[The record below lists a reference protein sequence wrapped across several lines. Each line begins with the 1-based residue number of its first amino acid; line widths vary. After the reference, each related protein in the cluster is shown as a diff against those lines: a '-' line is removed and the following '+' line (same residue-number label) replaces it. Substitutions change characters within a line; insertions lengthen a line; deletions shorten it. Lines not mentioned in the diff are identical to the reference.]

1 MPTASNSTKLKPTDS
16 LDTRPAI
23 FGRTVTSTFRKMS
36 GFKHQP
42 PGNLRTGMIP
52 PIVFG
57 SLFLNLPKLLKLRF
71 YLKKER
77 KKHPADDVRI
87 LFYSDNLD
95 ETNGIANNLRNV
107 IPYMRAHGM
116 NAFLAGNAFNT
127 RPCGVVE
134 NGYCLLLPRM
144 FSMEQLGYANSE
156 LAIPRV
162 GPVLRLLKRY
172 PVDLIEFETP
182 SPGAWLVCFCAKV
195 AGIKVFSHYRTDVPT
210 YTKTLVKAKWMF
222 HFVLRLMKIFYRM
235 TRPVVCPCKDY
246 ANILTSQLKVPE
258 NQVQILPRGLP
269 LEKFSQNL
277 RGKGTW
283 ERFNGAGAPT
293 DNTQTDVVQ
302 SNATQVRIARK
313 VRFSFIGRISKE
325 KNLEFLNSVWKK
337 FAAKHKD
344 VELMYV
350 GYGWYLEEIKKF
362 FEGDSSVHFAGEQG
376 GEILAGLY
384 ADSDFFLFPS
394 TTDTFG
400 NVVVEAMSTGTPAI
414 VSDYGGPH
422 DIVMDEAAG
431 RILPINE
438 DAWLNALEECR
449 KLYLEEPDTYA
460 KMRETAHE
468 RSLKYTMESSTKA
481 QFDYFRKLKKEAYGI

>member
-1 MPTASNSTKLKPTDS
+1 MTTASNSTKLKPTDV

-23 FGRTVTSTFRKMS
+23 FGRTVTSTFRKMFS
-36 GFKHQP
+36 FKHQP

-57 SLFLNLPKLLKLRF
+57 SLILNIPKLLKLRS

-77 KKHPADDVRI
+77 KQHPADDVRV

-116 NAFLAGNAFNT
+116 HAFLAGNAFNT

-134 NGYCLLLPRM
+134 NGYCILLPRL

-222 HFVLRLMKIFYRM
+222 HFVLWLMKIFYGM
-235 TRPVVCPCKDY
+235 TKPVVSPCKDY
-246 ANILTSQLKVPE
+246 ADILTSQLKIPA

-269 LEKFSQNL
+269 LEKFSQDL

-283 ERFNGAGAPT
+283 EKYSDSA
-293 DNTQTDVVQ
+293 D
-302 SNATQVRIARK
+302 RK

-325 KNLEFLNSVWKK
+325 KNLEFLNGVWKK
-337 FAAKHKD
+337 FAAKHND

-362 FEGDSSVHFAGEQG
+362 FEGDNSVHFAGEQG
-376 GEILAGLY
+376 GETLASLY

-394 TTDTFG
+394 VTDTFG

-414 VSDYGGPH
+414 VSNYGGPH

-431 RILPINE
+431 RILPIDE
-438 DAWLNALEECR
+438 DAWLNALEEAR
-449 KLYLEEPDTYA
+449 KLYLEQPEAYT

-481 QFDYFRKLKKEAYGI
+481 QFEFFRKLKREAYGL

>member
-1 MPTASNSTKLKPTDS
+1 MKTASGSTKLKATDA

-23 FGRTVTSTFRKMS
+23 FGRKVTSTFRKMS
-36 GFKHQP
+36 SFKHQP

-57 SLFLNLPKLLKLRF
+57 SLIANLPKLLKLRS

-77 KKHPADDVRI
+77 RKRPADDVRI

-116 NAFLAGNAFNT
+116 KAFLAGNAFNT

-134 NGYCLLLPRM
+134 NSYCILLPRL

-210 YTKTLVKAKWMF
+210 YTRTLVKAKWMY
-222 HFVLRLMKIFYRM
+222 HFVLWLMKIFYGM
-235 TRPVVCPCKDY
+235 TKPVVSPCKDY
-246 ANILTSQLKVPE
+246 ADILTSQLKIPE
-258 NQVQILPRGLP
+258 GKVKILPRGLP
-269 LEKFSQNL
+269 LEKFSPDL
-277 RGKGTW
+277 RGKGVW
-283 ERFNGAGAPT
+283 EKYNGAEAIQTGA
-293 DNTQTDVVQ
+293 
-302 SNATQVRIARK
+302 ARK

-337 FAAKHKD
+337 FAAKHDD

-362 FEGDSSVHFAGEQG
+362 YEGDNSVHFAGEQG
-376 GEILAGLY
+376 GETLASLY

-394 TTDTFG
+394 VTDTFG
-400 NVVVEAMSTGTPAI
+400 NVVVEAMSTGTPAL

-422 DIVMDEAAG
+422 DIVMDDAAG
-431 RILPINE
+431 RILPIDE
-438 DAWLNALEECR
+438 EAWLKALEECR
-449 KLYLEEPDTYA
+449 KLFLEEPETYA

-468 RSLKYTMESSTKA
+468 RTLKYTMQNSTKA
-481 QFDYFRKLKKEAYGI
+481 QFEYFRELKREAYGL

>member
-1 MPTASNSTKLKPTDS
+1 MPTASNSTKLKATDV
-16 LDTRPAI
+16 LDSRPAI
-23 FGRTVTSTFRKMS
+23 FGRTVTSTFRKMFS
-36 GFKHQP
+36 FKHQP

-57 SLFLNLPKLLKLRF
+57 SLILNIPKLLKLRS

-77 KKHPADDVRI
+77 KQHPADDVRI

-116 NAFLAGNAFNT
+116 HAFLAGNAFNS

-134 NGYCLLLPRM
+134 NSYCLLLPRL

-222 HFVLRLMKIFYRM
+222 HFVLWLMKIFYGM
-235 TRPVVCPCKDY
+235 TKPVVSPCKDY
-246 ANILTSQLKVPE
+246 ADILTSQLKIPA

-269 LEKFSQNL
+269 LEKFSQDL

-283 ERFNGAGAPT
+283 EKYSDSAN
-293 DNTQTDVVQ
+293 
-302 SNATQVRIARK
+302 RK

-325 KNLEFLNSVWKK
+325 KNLEFLNGVWKK
-337 FAAKHKD
+337 FAAKHND

-362 FEGDSSVHFAGEQG
+362 FEGDNSVHFAGEQG
-376 GEILAGLY
+376 GETLASLY

-394 TTDTFG
+394 VTDTFG

-414 VSDYGGPH
+414 VSNYGGPH

-431 RILPINE
+431 RILPIDE
-438 DAWLNALEECR
+438 DAWLNALEEAR
-449 KLYLEEPDTYA
+449 KLYLEQPEAYA
-460 KMRETAHE
+460 KMREVAHE

-481 QFDYFRKLKKEAYGI
+481 QFEFFRKLKREAYGL

>member
-1 MPTASNSTKLKPTDS
+1 MPTASNSTKLKATDV

-23 FGRTVTSTFRKMS
+23 FGRTVTSTFRKMFS
-36 GFKHQP
+36 FKHQP

-57 SLFLNLPKLLKLRF
+57 SLILNIPKLLKLRS

-77 KKHPADDVRI
+77 KQHPADDVRI

-116 NAFLAGNAFNT
+116 HAFLAGNAFNS

-134 NGYCLLLPRM
+134 NSYCLLLPRL

-156 LAIPRV
+156 LAIPRI

-222 HFVLRLMKIFYRM
+222 HFVLWLMKIFYGM
-235 TRPVVCPCKDY
+235 TKPVVSPCKDY
-246 ANILTSQLKVPE
+246 ADILTSQLKIPA

-269 LEKFSQNL
+269 LEKFSQDL

-283 ERFNGAGAPT
+283 EKYSDSAN
-293 DNTQTDVVQ
+293 
-302 SNATQVRIARK
+302 RK

-325 KNLEFLNSVWKK
+325 KNLEFLNGVWKK
-337 FAAKHKD
+337 FASKHSD

-362 FEGDSSVHFAGEQG
+362 FEGDNSVHFAGEQG
-376 GEILAGLY
+376 GETLASLY

-394 TTDTFG
+394 VTDTFG

-414 VSDYGGPH
+414 VSNYGGPH

-431 RILPINE
+431 RILPIDE

-449 KLYLEEPDTYA
+449 RIYLEEPATYA

-481 QFDYFRKLKKEAYGI
+481 QFEFFRKLKRDAYGL

>member
-16 LDTRPAI
+16 LDSRPAI
-23 FGRTVTSTFRKMS
+23 FGRTVTSTFKKMF

-52 PIVFG
+52 PVVFG
-57 SLFLNLPKLLKLRF
+57 TLFWNLPKLLKLRC

-77 KKHPADDVRI
+77 RQRPANDVRI

-116 NAFLAGNAFNT
+116 QAYLAGNAFNT

-134 NGYCLLLPRM
+134 NSYCLLLPRM

-156 LAIPRV
+156 LAIPRI

-222 HFVLRLMKIFYRM
+222 HFVLWLMKIFYRM
-235 TRPVVCPCKDY
+235 TRPVVSPCKDY
-246 ANILTSQLKVPE
+246 ADILTSQLKVPV

-269 LEKFSQNL
+269 LEKFSQDL

-283 ERFNGAGAPT
+283 ERFNGAGVPAA
-293 DNTQTDVVQ
+293 QTDFAQ
-302 SNATQVRIARK
+302 SNATQVGTARK

-325 KNLEFLNSVWKK
+325 KNLEFLNGVWKK
-337 FAAKHKD
+337 FAAKHDD

-376 GEILAGLY
+376 GETLAGLY

-431 RILPINE
+431 RILPIDE

-449 KLYLEEPDTYA
+449 KLYLEEPATYA
-460 KMRETAHE
+460 KMREVAHE

-481 QFDYFRKLKKEAYGI
+481 QFEFFRKLKREAYGISG

>member
-1 MPTASNSTKLKPTDS
+1 MPTASNSTKLKPEDKLDS
-16 LDTRPAI
+16 RPAI
-23 FGRTVTSTFRKMS
+23 FGRKVTSTFQKMFS
-36 GFKHQP
+36 FKHQP

-57 SLFLNLPKLLKLRF
+57 SLVLNIPKLIKLRS

-77 KKHPADDVRI
+77 REHPADDVRI

-134 NGYCLLLPRM
+134 NSYCLLLPRM

-156 LAIPRV
+156 LAIPRI
-162 GPVLRLLKRY
+162 GPALRLLKRY

-222 HFVLRLMKIFYRM
+222 HFVLWLMKIFYGM
-235 TRPVVCPCKDY
+235 TKPVISPCKDY
-246 ANILTSQLKVPE
+246 ADILTSQLKIPE
-258 NQVQILPRGLP
+258 NKVQILPRGLP
-269 LEKFSQNL
+269 LEKFSPDL

-283 ERFNGAGAPT
+283 EKYNG
-293 DNTQTDVVQ
+293 N
-302 SNATQVRIARK
+302 SEKRK

-325 KNLEFLNSVWKK
+325 KNLEFLNGVWKK
-337 FAAKHKD
+337 FAAKHDD

-362 FEGDSSVHFAGEQG
+362 FEGDDSVHFAGEQG
-376 GEILAGLY
+376 GETLAGLY

-400 NVVVEAMSTGTPAI
+400 NVVVEAMSTGTPAL

-422 DIVMDEAAG
+422 DIVMDESAG
-431 RILPINE
+431 RILPISE
-438 DAWLNALEECR
+438 EAWLDALEECR
-449 KLYLEEPDTYA
+449 CLFLEEQDTAYA
-460 KMRETAHE
+460 KMRQVAHE
-468 RSLKYTMESSTKA
+468 RTRKYTMESSTKA
-481 QFDYFRKLKKEAYGI
+481 QFEYFRKLKKEAYGL

>member
-1 MPTASNSTKLKPTDS
+1 MTTASSSTKLKPTDA
-16 LDTRPAI
+16 LDSRPQI
-23 FGRTVTSTFRKMS
+23 FGRTVTSTFKKMF

-42 PGNLRTGMIP
+42 PGNLRTCMIP
-52 PIVFG
+52 PVVFG
-57 SLFLNLPKLLKLRF
+57 TLLLNLPALLKLRF

-77 KKHPADDVRI
+77 KSRPADDVRI

-107 IPYMRAHGM
+107 IPYMRSHGM
-116 NAFLAGNAFNT
+116 KAFLAGNAFNT

-156 LAIPRV
+156 LAIPRI

-195 AGIKVFSHYRTDVPT
+195 AGIKAFSHYRTDVPT
-210 YTKTLVKAKWMF
+210 YTKTLVKAKWMYSY
-222 HFVLRLMKIFYRM
+222 VLWLMQVFYGM
-235 TRPVVCPCKDY
+235 TKPVVSPCKDY
-246 ANILTSQLKVPE
+246 ANILTSQLKIPA

-269 LEKFSQNL
+269 LEKFSPNL
-277 RGKGTW
+277 RGKGVW
-283 ERFNGAGAPT
+283 EQYNGSAKGDGAGE
-293 DNTQTDVVQ
+293 NK
-302 SNATQVRIARK
+302 SRK

-325 KNLEFLNSVWKK
+325 KNLEFLNRVWRK
-337 FAAKHKD
+337 FAALHSD

-350 GYGWYLEEIKKF
+350 GYGWYLEEIKKS
-362 FEGDSSVHFAGEQG
+362 FEGDNSVHFAGEQG
-376 GEILAGLY
+376 GEALASLY

-394 TTDTFG
+394 VTDTFG
-400 NVVVEAMSTGTPAI
+400 NVVVEAMSTGTPAL

-422 DIVMDEAAG
+422 DIVLDDQAG
-431 RILPINE
+431 RILPIDEN
-438 DAWLNALEECR
+438 AWLNAMEDCR
-449 KLYLEEPDTYA
+449 RIFLEEPETYA
-460 KMRETAHE
+460 KMRNLAHE

-481 QFDYFRKLKKEAYGI
+481 QFEYFRKLKKEAYGL

>member
-1 MPTASNSTKLKPTDS
+1 MPTASNSTKLKPTDV

-23 FGRTVTSTFRKMS
+23 FGRTVTSTFKKMF

-57 SLFLNLPKLLKLRF
+57 SLILNIPKLLKLRS

-77 KKHPADDVRI
+77 KQHPADDVRI

-116 NAFLAGNAFNT
+116 HAFLAGNAFNT

-134 NGYCLLLPRM
+134 NGYCILLPRL

-210 YTKTLVKAKWMF
+210 YTRTLVKAKWMF
-222 HFVLRLMKIFYRM
+222 HFVLWLMKIFYGM
-235 TRPVVCPCKDY
+235 TKPVVSPCKDY
-246 ANILTSQLKVPE
+246 AKILTTQLKVPE
-258 NQVQILPRGLP
+258 NKVQILPRGLP
-269 LEKFSQNL
+269 LEKFSRDL
-277 RGKGTW
+277 RGKGVW
-283 ERFNGAGAPT
+283 EKYNGATEAIQ
-293 DNTQTDVVQ
+293 NE
-302 SNATQVRIARK
+302 NRK

-325 KNLEFLNSVWKK
+325 KNLEFLNGVWKK
-337 FAAKHKD
+337 FAAKHND

-362 FEGDSSVHFAGEQG
+362 FEGDNSVHFAGEQG
-376 GEILAGLY
+376 GETLASLY

-394 TTDTFG
+394 VTDTFG

-414 VSDYGGPH
+414 VSNYGGPH

-431 RILPINE
+431 RILPIDE
-438 DAWLNALEECR
+438 DAWLNALEEAR
-449 KLYLEEPDTYA
+449 KLYLEQPEAYA

-481 QFDYFRKLKKEAYGI
+481 QFEFFRKLKREAYGI

>member
-1 MPTASNSTKLKPTDS
+1 MSTASSSTKLKPSDALDS
-16 LDTRPAI
+16 RPTI
-23 FGRTVTSTFRKMS
+23 FGRKVTSTFKKRFS
-36 GFKHQP
+36 FKHQP

-57 SLFLNLPKLLKLRF
+57 SLFLNLPKLLKLRY

-77 KKHPADDVRI
+77 REHPADDVRI

-116 NAFLAGNAFNT
+116 KAFLAGNAFNT

-210 YTKTLVKAKWMF
+210 YTKTLVKAKWMY
-222 HFVLRLMKIFYRM
+222 HFVLWLMKIFYGM
-235 TRPVVCPCKDY
+235 TKPVVSPCKDY
-246 ANILTSQLKVPE
+246 ADILTSQLKIPE
-258 NQVQILPRGLP
+258 NKVKILPRGLP
-269 LEKFSQNL
+269 LEKFSTDM

-283 ERFNGAGAPT
+283 EKYNGATVPE
-293 DNTQTDVVQ
+293 QTGE
-302 SNATQVRIARK
+302 NRK
-313 VRFSFIGRISKE
+313 IRFSFIGRISKE

-337 FAAKHKD
+337 FAAKHDD

-350 GYGWYLEEIKKF
+350 GYGWYLKEIKQF
-362 FEGDSSVHFAGEQG
+362 FDGDSSVHFAGEQG
-376 GEILAGLY
+376 GETLAGLY

-414 VSDYGGPH
+414 VSNYGGPH
-422 DIVMDEAAG
+422 DIVMDSSAG
-431 RILPINE
+431 RILPIDE
-438 DAWLNALEECR
+438 ESWLNALEECR
-449 KLYLEEPDTYA
+449 RIYLEDPATYA
-460 KMRETAHE
+460 KMREVAHE

-481 QFDYFRKLKKEAYGI
+481 QFEFFRELKKEAYGL

>member
-1 MPTASNSTKLKPTDS
+1 MPTASNSTKFKASDV

-23 FGRTVTSTFRKMS
+23 FGRTVTSTFKKMF

-57 SLFLNLPKLLKLRF
+57 SLILNIPKLLKLRSF
-71 YLKKER
+71 LKKER
-77 KKHPADDVRI
+77 KQHPADDVRI

-116 NAFLAGNAFNT
+116 HAFLAGHAFNT

-134 NGYCLLLPRM
+134 NGYCILLPRL

-156 LAIPRV
+156 LASPRV

-172 PVDLIEFETP
+172 PIDLIEFETP

-210 YTKTLVKAKWMF
+210 YTRTLVKAKWMF
-222 HFVLRLMKIFYRM
+222 HFVLWLMKIFYGM
-235 TRPVVCPCKDY
+235 TKPVVSPCKDY
-246 ANILTSQLKVPE
+246 AKILTTQLKVPE
-258 NQVQILPRGLP
+258 NKVQILPRGLP
-269 LEKFSQNL
+269 LEKFSPAM
-277 RGKGTW
+277 RGKGVW
-283 ERFNGAGAPT
+283 EKYNGATEAIQ
-293 DNTQTDVVQ
+293 NE
-302 SNATQVRIARK
+302 NRK

-325 KNLEFLNSVWKK
+325 KNLEFLNGVWKK
-337 FAAKHKD
+337 FAEKHND

-362 FEGDSSVHFAGEQG
+362 FEGDNSVHFAGEQG
-376 GEILAGLY
+376 GETLASLY

-394 TTDTFG
+394 VTDTFG

-414 VSDYGGPH
+414 VSNYGGPH

-431 RILPINE
+431 RILPIDE
-438 DAWLNALEECR
+438 DAWLNALEDAR
-449 KLYLEEPDTYA
+449 KLYLD
-460 KMRETAHE
+460 HE

-481 QFDYFRKLKKEAYGI
+481 QFEFFRKLKREAYGI

>member
-1 MPTASNSTKLKPTDS
+1 MPTASNSTKLKASDV

-23 FGRTVTSTFRKMS
+23 FGRTVTSTFKKMF
-36 GFKHQP
+36 GFKHQH

-57 SLFLNLPKLLKLRF
+57 SLILNIPKLLKLRSF
-71 YLKKER
+71 LKKER
-77 KKHPADDVRI
+77 KQHPADDVRI

-116 NAFLAGNAFNT
+116 HAFLAGNAFNT

-134 NGYCLLLPRM
+134 NGYCILLPRL

-210 YTKTLVKAKWMF
+210 YTRTLVKAKWMF
-222 HFVLRLMKIFYRM
+222 HFVLWLMKIFYGM
-235 TRPVVCPCKDY
+235 TKPVVSPCKDY
-246 ANILTSQLKVPE
+246 ADILTSQLKVPE

-269 LEKFSQNL
+269 LEKFSRDL
-277 RGKGTW
+277 RGKGVW
-283 ERFNGAGAPT
+283 EKYNGATEAIQ
-293 DNTQTDVVQ
+293 NE
-302 SNATQVRIARK
+302 NRK

-325 KNLEFLNSVWKK
+325 KNLEFLNGVWKK
-337 FAAKHKD
+337 FAAKHND

-362 FEGDSSVHFAGEQG
+362 FEGDNSVHFAGEQG
-376 GEILAGLY
+376 GETLASLY

-394 TTDTFG
+394 VTDTFG

-414 VSDYGGPH
+414 VSNYGGPH

-431 RILPINE
+431 RILPIDE
-438 DAWLNALEECR
+438 DAWLNALEEAR
-449 KLYLEEPDTYA
+449 KLYLEQPEAYA
-460 KMRETAHE
+460 KMREVAHE
-468 RSLKYTMESSTKA
+468 RSLKYTMQSSTKA
-481 QFDYFRKLKKEAYGI
+481 QFEFFRKLKREAYGI

>member
-1 MPTASNSTKLKPTDS
+1 MKTASGSTKLKATDA

-23 FGRTVTSTFRKMS
+23 FGRKVTSTFRKMS
-36 GFKHQP
+36 SFKHQP

-57 SLFLNLPKLLKLRF
+57 SLIVNLPKLLKLRS

-77 KKHPADDVRI
+77 RKRPADDVRI

-116 NAFLAGNAFNT
+116 KAFLAGNAFNT

-134 NGYCLLLPRM
+134 NSYCILLPRL

-210 YTKTLVKAKWMF
+210 YTRTLVKAKWMY
-222 HFVLRLMKIFYRM
+222 HFVLWLMKIFYGM
-235 TRPVVCPCKDY
+235 TKPVVSPCKDY
-246 ANILTSQLKVPE
+246 ADILTSQLKIPE
-258 NQVQILPRGLP
+258 NKVKILPRGLP
-269 LEKFSQNL
+269 LEKFSPDL
-277 RGKGTW
+277 RGKGVW
-283 ERFNGAGAPT
+283 EKYNGAEA
-293 DNTQTDVVQ
+293 TQTGV
-302 SNATQVRIARK
+302 SRK

-337 FAAKHKD
+337 FAAKHND

-362 FEGDSSVHFAGEQG
+362 YEGDNSVHFAGEQG
-376 GEILAGLY
+376 GETLASLY

-394 TTDTFG
+394 VTDTFG
-400 NVVVEAMSTGTPAI
+400 NVVVEAMSTGTPAL

-422 DIVMDEAAG
+422 DIVMDNAAG
-431 RILPINE
+431 RILPIDE
-438 DAWLNALEECR
+438 EAWLKALEECR
-449 KLYLEEPDTYA
+449 KLFLEEPETYA
-460 KMRETAHE
+460 KMRETAHQ
-468 RSLKYTMESSTKA
+468 RTQKYTMQNSTKA
-481 QFDYFRKLKKEAYGI
+481 QFEYFRELKREAYGL

>member
-1 MPTASNSTKLKPTDS
+1 MKTASGSTKLKATDA

-23 FGRTVTSTFRKMS
+23 FGRQVTSTFKKMPS
-36 GFKHQP
+36 FKHQP

-57 SLFLNLPKLLKLRF
+57 SLILNLPKLLKLRF

-77 KKHPADDVRI
+77 RKRPADDVRI

-116 NAFLAGNAFNT
+116 KAFLAGNAFNT

-144 FSMEQLGYANSE
+144 FSMEQLGYANRE
-156 LAIPRV
+156 LAIPRIA
-162 GPVLRLLKRY
+162 PALRLLKRY

-210 YTKTLVKAKWMF
+210 YTRTLVKAKWMY
-222 HFVLRLMKIFYRM
+222 HFVLWLMKIFYGM
-235 TRPVVCPCKDY
+235 TKPVVSPCKDY
-246 ANILTSQLKVPE
+246 ADILTSQLKIPE
-258 NQVQILPRGLP
+258 SAVKILPRGLP
-269 LEKFSQNL
+269 LEKFSPDL
-277 RGKGTW
+277 RGKGVW
-283 ERFNGAGAPT
+283 EKYNGNNGQA
-293 DNTQTDVVQ
+293 
-302 SNATQVRIARK
+302 ARK

-337 FAAKHKD
+337 FAAKHDD

-350 GYGWYLEEIKKF
+350 GYGWYLDEIKKF
-362 FEGDSSVHFAGEQG
+362 FEGDNSVHFAGEQG
-376 GEILAGLY
+376 GETLASLY

-394 TTDTFG
+394 VTDTFG
-400 NVVVEAMSTGTPAI
+400 NVVVEAMSTGTPAL

-422 DIVMDEAAG
+422 DIVMDDTAG
-431 RILPINE
+431 RILPI
-438 DAWLNALEECR
+438 DKGAWLNALEECR
-449 KLYLEEPDTYA
+449 KLFLEEPETYA

-468 RSLKYTMESSTKA
+468 RTLKYTMQNSTKA
-481 QFDYFRKLKKEAYGI
+481 QFEYFRELKREAYGL

>member
-42 PGNLRTGMIP
+42 PGNFRTGMIP

-235 TRPVVCPCKDY
+235 TRPVVSPCKDY

-431 RILPINE
+431 RILPIDE

>member
-1 MPTASNSTKLKPTDS
+1 MKTASGSTKLKATDA

-23 FGRTVTSTFRKMS
+23 FGRKVTSTFRKMS
-36 GFKHQP
+36 SFKHQP

-57 SLFLNLPKLLKLRF
+57 SLIVNLPKLLKLRS

-77 KKHPADDVRI
+77 RKRPADDVRI

-116 NAFLAGNAFNT
+116 KAFLAGNAFNT

-134 NGYCLLLPRM
+134 NSYCILLPRL

-210 YTKTLVKAKWMF
+210 YTRTLVKAKWMY
-222 HFVLRLMKIFYRM
+222 HFVLWLMKIFYGM
-235 TRPVVCPCKDY
+235 TKPVVSPCKDY
-246 ANILTSQLKVPE
+246 ADILTSQLKIPE
-258 NQVQILPRGLP
+258 NKVKILPRGLP
-269 LEKFSQNL
+269 LEKFSPDL
-277 RGKGTW
+277 RGKGVW
-283 ERFNGAGAPT
+283 EKYNGAEA
-293 DNTQTDVVQ
+293 TQTGV
-302 SNATQVRIARK
+302 SRK

-337 FAAKHKD
+337 FAAKHDD

-362 FEGDSSVHFAGEQG
+362 YEGDNSVHFAGEQG
-376 GEILAGLY
+376 GETLASLY

-394 TTDTFG
+394 VTDTFG
-400 NVVVEAMSTGTPAI
+400 NVVVEAMSTGTPAL

-422 DIVMDEAAG
+422 DIVMDNAAG
-431 RILPINE
+431 RILPIDE
-438 DAWLNALEECR
+438 EAWLKALEECR
-449 KLYLEEPDTYA
+449 KLFLEEPETYA
-460 KMRETAHE
+460 KMRETAHQ
-468 RSLKYTMESSTKA
+468 RTQKYTMQNSTKA
-481 QFDYFRKLKKEAYGI
+481 QFEYFRELKREAYGL

>member
-23 FGRTVTSTFRKMS
+23 FGRTVTSTFKKMFA
-36 GFKHQP
+36 FKHQP

-57 SLFLNLPKLLKLRF
+57 SLILNIPKLLKLRS

-77 KKHPADDVRI
+77 KQHPADDVRI

-116 NAFLAGNAFNT
+116 HAFLAGNAFNT

-222 HFVLRLMKIFYRM
+222 HFVLWLMKIFYGM
-235 TRPVVCPCKDY
+235 TKPVVSPCKDY
-246 ANILTSQLKVPE
+246 ADILTSQLKIPA

-269 LEKFSQNL
+269 LEKFSQDL

-283 ERFNGAGAPT
+283 EKYNGAETAS
-293 DNTQTDVVQ
+293 QTG
-302 SNATQVRIARK
+302 SARK

-325 KNLEFLNSVWKK
+325 KNLEFLNGVWKK
-337 FAAKHKD
+337 FAEKHND

-362 FEGDSSVHFAGEQG
+362 FEGDNSVHFAGEQG
-376 GEILAGLY
+376 GETLAGLY

-414 VSDYGGPH
+414 VSDYGGPP

-431 RILPINE
+431 RILPIDE
-438 DAWLNALEECR
+438 AAWLNALEEAR
-449 KLYLEEPDTYA
+449 KLYLERPEAYA

-481 QFDYFRKLKKEAYGI
+481 QFEFFRKLKKNAYGL

>member
-1 MPTASNSTKLKPTDS
+1 MQA
-16 LDTRPAI
+16 
-23 FGRTVTSTFRKMS
+23 
-36 GFKHQP
+36 
-42 PGNLRTGMIP
+42 
-52 PIVFG
+52 
-57 SLFLNLPKLLKLRF
+57 
-71 YLKKER
+71 Y
-77 KKHPADDVRI
+77 
-87 LFYSDNLD
+87 
-95 ETNGIANNLRNV
+95 
-107 IPYMRAHGM
+107 
-116 NAFLAGNAFNT
+116 LAGNAFNT

-134 NGYCLLLPRM
+134 NSYCLLLPRM

-156 LAIPRV
+156 LAIPRI

-222 HFVLRLMKIFYRM
+222 HFVLWLMKIFYRM
-235 TRPVVCPCKDY
+235 TRPVVSPCKDY
-246 ANILTSQLKVPE
+246 ADILTSQLKVPV

-269 LEKFSQNL
+269 LEKFSQDL

-283 ERFNGAGAPT
+283 ERFNGAGVPAA
-293 DNTQTDVVQ
+293 QTDFAQ
-302 SNATQVRIARK
+302 SNATQVGTARK

-325 KNLEFLNSVWKK
+325 KNLEFLNGVWKK
-337 FAAKHKD
+337 FAAKHDD

-362 FEGDSSVHFAGEQG
+362 FEGDGSVHFAGEQG
-376 GEILAGLY
+376 GETLAGLY

-431 RILPINE
+431 RILPIDE

-449 KLYLEEPDTYA
+449 KLYLEEPATYA
-460 KMRETAHE
+460 KMREVAHE

-481 QFDYFRKLKKEAYGI
+481 QFEFFKKLKRDAYGL

>member
-1 MPTASNSTKLKPTDS
+1 MPTASNSTKLKASDV

-23 FGRTVTSTFRKMS
+23 FGRTVTSTFKKMF

-77 KKHPADDVRI
+77 KQHPADDVRI

-116 NAFLAGNAFNT
+116 HAFLAGNAFNT

-134 NGYCLLLPRM
+134 NGYCILLPRL

-210 YTKTLVKAKWMF
+210 YTRTLVKAKWMF
-222 HFVLRLMKIFYRM
+222 HFVLWLMKIFYGM
-235 TRPVVCPCKDY
+235 TKPVVSPCKDY
-246 ANILTSQLKVPE
+246 AKILTTQLKVPE
-258 NQVQILPRGLP
+258 NKVQILPRGLP
-269 LEKFSQNL
+269 LEKFSPAM
-277 RGKGTW
+277 RGKGVW
-283 ERFNGAGAPT
+283 EKYNGATEAIQ
-293 DNTQTDVVQ
+293 NE
-302 SNATQVRIARK
+302 NRK

-325 KNLEFLNSVWKK
+325 KNLEFLNGVWKK
-337 FAAKHKD
+337 FAAMHDD

-362 FEGDSSVHFAGEQG
+362 FEGNNSVHFAGEQG
-376 GEILAGLY
+376 GETLASLY

-394 TTDTFG
+394 VTDTFG

-414 VSDYGGPH
+414 VSNYGGPH

-431 RILPINE
+431 RILPIDE

-449 KLYLEEPDTYA
+449 KLYLEQPEVYA
-460 KMRETAHE
+460 KMREVAHE

-481 QFDYFRKLKKEAYGI
+481 QFEFFRKLKREAYGI

>member
-1 MPTASNSTKLKPTDS
+1 MPTASNSTKLKASDV

-23 FGRTVTSTFRKMS
+23 FGRTVTSTFKKMF

-57 SLFLNLPKLLKLRF
+57 SLILNIPKLLKLRS

-116 NAFLAGNAFNT
+116 HAFLAGNAFNT

-134 NGYCLLLPRM
+134 NGYCILLPRL

-210 YTKTLVKAKWMF
+210 YTRTLVKAKWMF
-222 HFVLRLMKIFYRM
+222 HFVLWLMKIFYGM
-235 TRPVVCPCKDY
+235 TKPVVSPCKDY
-246 ANILTSQLKVPE
+246 AKILTTQLNVPE
-258 NQVQILPRGLP
+258 NKVQILPRGLP
-269 LEKFSQNL
+269 LEKFSPAM
-277 RGKGTW
+277 RGKGVW
-283 ERFNGAGAPT
+283 EKYNGATEAIQ
-293 DNTQTDVVQ
+293 NE
-302 SNATQVRIARK
+302 NRK

-325 KNLEFLNSVWKK
+325 KNLEFLNGVWKK
-337 FAAKHKD
+337 FAEKHND

-362 FEGDSSVHFAGEQG
+362 FEGDNSVHFAGEQG
-376 GEILAGLY
+376 GETLASLY

-394 TTDTFG
+394 VTDTFG

-414 VSDYGGPH
+414 VSNYGGPH

-431 RILPINE
+431 RILPIDE
-438 DAWLNALEECR
+438 DAWLNALEDAR
-449 KLYLEEPDTYA
+449 KLYLEQPEVYA
-460 KMRETAHE
+460 KMRKVAHE

-481 QFDYFRKLKKEAYGI
+481 QFEFFRKLKREAYGI

>member
-1 MPTASNSTKLKPTDS
+1 MPTASNSTKLKASDV

-23 FGRTVTSTFRKMS
+23 FGRTVTSTFKKMF

-77 KKHPADDVRI
+77 KQHPADDVRI

-116 NAFLAGNAFNT
+116 HAFLAGNAFNT

-134 NGYCLLLPRM
+134 NGYCILLPRL

-210 YTKTLVKAKWMF
+210 YTRTLVKAKWMF
-222 HFVLRLMKIFYRM
+222 HFVLWLMKIFYGM
-235 TRPVVCPCKDY
+235 TKPVVSPCKDY
-246 ANILTSQLKVPE
+246 AKILTTQLKVPE
-258 NQVQILPRGLP
+258 NKVQILPRGLP
-269 LEKFSQNL
+269 LEKFSPAM
-277 RGKGTW
+277 RGKGVW
-283 ERFNGAGAPT
+283 EKYNGATEAIQ
-293 DNTQTDVVQ
+293 NE
-302 SNATQVRIARK
+302 NRK

-325 KNLEFLNSVWKK
+325 KNLEFLNGVWKK
-337 FAAKHKD
+337 FAEKHND

-362 FEGDSSVHFAGEQG
+362 FDGDNSVHFAGEQG
-376 GEILAGLY
+376 GETLASLY

-394 TTDTFG
+394 VTDTFG

-414 VSDYGGPH
+414 VSNYGGPH

-431 RILPINE
+431 RILPIDE
-438 DAWLNALEECR
+438 DAWLTALEECR
-449 KLYLEEPDTYA
+449 KLYLEQPEVYA
-460 KMRETAHE
+460 KMREVAHE

-481 QFDYFRKLKKEAYGI
+481 QFEFFRKLKREAYGI

>member
-1 MPTASNSTKLKPTDS
+1 MPTASNSTKLKATDV

-23 FGRTVTSTFRKMS
+23 FGRTVTSTFRKMF

-77 KKHPADDVRI
+77 KQHPADDVRI

-116 NAFLAGNAFNT
+116 HAFLAGNAFNT

-134 NGYCLLLPRM
+134 NGYCILLPRL

-210 YTKTLVKAKWMF
+210 YTRTLVKAKWMF
-222 HFVLRLMKIFYRM
+222 HFVLWLMKIFYGM
-235 TRPVVCPCKDY
+235 TKPVVSPCKDY
-246 ANILTSQLKVPE
+246 AKILTTQLKVPE
-258 NQVQILPRGLP
+258 NKVQILPRGLP
-269 LEKFSQNL
+269 LEKFSPAM
-277 RGKGTW
+277 RGKGVW
-283 ERFNGAGAPT
+283 EKYNGATEAIQ
-293 DNTQTDVVQ
+293 NE
-302 SNATQVRIARK
+302 NRK

-325 KNLEFLNSVWKK
+325 KNLEFLNGVWKK
-337 FAAKHKD
+337 FAEKHND

-362 FEGDSSVHFAGEQG
+362 FEGDNSVHFAGEQG
-376 GEILAGLY
+376 GETLASLY

-394 TTDTFG
+394 VTDTFG

-414 VSDYGGPH
+414 VSNYGGPH

-431 RILPINE
+431 RILPIDE
-438 DAWLNALEECR
+438 GAWLNALEECR
-449 KLYLEEPDTYA
+449 KLYLEQPETYA

-481 QFDYFRKLKKEAYGI
+481 QFEFFRKLKREAYGI